1 MKKIKPIFHYD
12 KETGCSTCV
21 IETKYGK
28 FSGIACCHPDDM
40 DMASEKVGCEIAY
53 TRAAIDSLKY
63 ERDCIIKPSL
73 KALRQLYYSMKH
85 SKKFN
90 PKSYETK
97 MIRRQI
103 QNWEFDLATVNDM
116 IATERKILKDY
127 IDTKEILYQGI
138 RKRRE
143 AGQN

>member
-1 MKKIKPIFHYD
+1 MKQPQFSFENSVAKCTLY
-12 KETGCSTCV
+12 S
-21 IETKYGK
+21 KYGK
-28 FSGIACCHPDDM
+28 FTGVAKCHPDDF
-40 DMASEKVGCEIAY
+40 DMESEKVGCEIAY

-97 MIRRQI
+97 MLRRQI
-103 QNWEFDLATVNDM
+103 QNWEFDLATVNNM